1 MWMRWWD
8 WFLRRRRRAWYLWA
22 RAPLR
27 GSWQSNR
34 MDGCKVQGKRSSPM
48 LSRVGD
54 HVHTHAFAHVKYMN
68 TYITLHYITLHYT
81 TLYDMTLHYMTWQD
95 RTLHYITYIG
105 AYIHEYIHEYITFY
119 YITTYDIALYCMTL
133 HDVTLHY
140 IHRCIHTWIHYIT
153 LRYVTL
159 RYIHTSTQKM
169 LYILYCTSYIIYE
182 KLYIYIVLC
191 KNMRMRV

>member
-1 MWMRWWD
+1 MMGLVSQKKTQGLVPLSSSTTT
-8 WFLRRRRRAWYLWA
+8 WFLAVKPHGRLQSAGQTQQSDVITRGRPCAHACVRA
-22 RAPLR
+22 
-27 GSWQSNR
+27 
-34 MDGCKVQGKRSSPM
+34 CKI
-48 LSRVGD
+48 
-54 HVHTHAFAHVKYMN
+54 YE
-68 TYITLHYITLHYT
+68 YIHYITLHYT

-182 KLYIYIVLC
+182 KLYIYSI
-191 KNMRMRV
+191 M

>member
-1 MWMRWWD
+1 MRWWD
-8 WFLRRRRRAWYLWA
+8 RFLRRRRRAWYLWA

-68 TYITLHYITLHYT
+68 TYITLHYT

-105 AYIHEYIHEYITFY
+105 AYIHEYITFY

-159 RYIHTSTQKM
+159 HYVTYIHPPKKCYIFYIVHHT
-169 LYILYCTSYIIYE
+169 LYMKS
-182 KLYIYIVLC
+182 YIYIVLC

>member
-1 MWMRWWD
+1 MMGLVSQKKTQGLVPLSSSTTT
-8 WFLRRRRRAWYLWA
+8 WFLAVKPHGRLQSAGQTQQSDVITRGRPCAHACIRA
-22 RAPLR
+22 
-27 GSWQSNR
+27 
-34 MDGCKVQGKRSSPM
+34 CKIYEYI
-48 LSRVGD
+48 
-54 HVHTHAFAHVKYMN
+54 H
-68 TYITLHYITLHYT
+68 YITLHYITLHYT

-182 KLYIYIVLC
+182 KLYI
-191 KNMRMRV
+191 